1 MLSNKV
7 VNYFKNQKRKSE
19 DFKNYGQFERKKE
32 NRNNNYSPMKEV
44 LNTPLR
50 NTEISTNK
58 SGKFLYTKEGTLKRK
73 LKTN

>member
-1 MLSNKV
+1 MSSKV

-19 DFKNYGQFERKKE
+19 DFKNYGQFERKIEKSY
-32 NRNNNYSPMKEV
+32 NNYSPMKEV

-73 LKTN
+73 LKKN

>member
-1 MLSNKV
+1 MSSKV

-19 DFKNYGQFERKKE
+19 DFKNYGQFERKIE
-32 NRNNNYSPMKEV
+32 NSYNNYSPMKEV

>member
-1 MLSNKV
+1 MLSSKV

-50 NTEISTNK
+50 NTEIAKDKNN
-58 SGKFLYTKEGTLKRK
+58 KFLYTKKGTLKQKR
-73 LKTN
+73 KTN